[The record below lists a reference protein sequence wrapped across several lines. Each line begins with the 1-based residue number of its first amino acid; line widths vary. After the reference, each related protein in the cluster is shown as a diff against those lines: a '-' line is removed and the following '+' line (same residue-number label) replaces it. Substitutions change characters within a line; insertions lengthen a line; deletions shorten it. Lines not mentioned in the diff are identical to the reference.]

1 MKNISSALF
10 ILNDPIMRITLRFF
24 TPLNR
29 NPYYFER
36 DMNEMLETELAQNEY
51 TKNFI
56 SFVNVFF
63 VLYFYMF

>member
-1 MKNISSALF
+1 
-10 ILNDPIMRITLRFF
+10 MRITLRFF

-56 SFVNVFF
+56 SMV
-63 VLYFYMF
+63 